1 LNFAFCANIVVL
13 ARRTKRKTI
22 EMLSLEDQIVLALRR
37 ISQAIDV
44 WSRQLWHDYGLTS
57 PQLATLREI
66 LAGKNVSPVTL
77 AAALHLSQPTVTGIL
92 GRLEQR
98 GLIQREPSLTDRRSI
113 LAVATDKGREL
124 AAQAPPL
131 LRDRFRN
138 ELDKT
143 AAWQQTEILAVL
155 QRVAAMMHAPEIGE
169 APFLF
174 NEKDQVTTKDCS
186 SPAKRHRKTSNDA
199 PTARLLA
206 PDTTQPGNI
215 KRPARGKRK
224 TV

>member
-1 LNFAFCANIVVL
+1 
-13 ARRTKRKTI
+13 
-22 EMLSLEDQIVLALRR
+22 MLSLDEEIVLALRR

-92 GRLEQR
+92 GRLEQG
-98 GLIQREPSLTDRRSI
+98 GLIRREPSLTDRRSI

-138 ELDKT
+138 ELEKT
-143 AAWQQTEILAVL
+143 PIWQQTEILAVL
-155 QRVAAMMHAPEIGE
+155 QRVAAMMHAPEIAE

-174 NEKDQVTTKDCS
+174 NDNDEVTIKDGAS
-186 SPAKRHRKTSNDA
+186 SAKRRRKTSNSV
-199 PTARLLA
+199 TAARPLA
-206 PDTTQPGNI
+206 PETTQPGNK
-215 KRPARGKRK
+215 KRSARGTKK
-224 TV
+224 TE